1 MSNASNLGKFGEE
14 LAVKHLIKNG
24 YRILHRNWGLHHG
37 YELDIVATNGAELI
51 FIEVKTRSS
60 TTFQRP
66 EEAVNEQKVRRIC
79 MAAHGYVRKFDINMP
94 YRFDIIAIIY
104 NNHENIE
111 IKHIKNA
118 FNYPLYTRSTKYKKW
133 F

>member
-1 MSNASNLGKFGEE
+1 MSNASNLGKFGED

-51 FIEVKTRSS
+51 FVEVKTRSS

-66 EEAVNEQKVRRIC
+66 EEAVNEQKVKRIC

-94 YRFDIIAIIY
+94 YRFDIIAIVC
-104 NNHENIE
+104 NNPENIE